1 MAYQGVVCCTWA
13 LSGGIRGGVCLDEV
27 VEAALAKDH
36 GVVDVH
42 ASVVLVP
49 SGANQAK
56 QLWLKNLEKRVYT
69 LVDTGAQVFLTCGYP
84 EPCKIYI
91 YIENF
96 YGAIKMEVPYINNIY
111 VRNSLK

>member
-91 YIENF
+91 YI
-96 YGAIKMEVPYINNIY
+96 
-111 VRNSLK
+111 